1 MRADGKRV
9 KGVDNMY
16 TLTPYF
22 MPQRC
27 DACNYI
33 TVKIPYE
40 PLHKYILKMRKNGYN
55 FSHMSLIL
63 AAYVRAIATYPE
75 LNRFVVNKKIYARN
89 ELTVGMVVQRAEEAE
104 GTMSKIKFVPTD
116 TVFDVSKKV
125 DTFVETNREEG
136 SNSTDK
142 IMGILTKFPPVM
154 NFATSALRWADK
166 HGLLPKAIID
176 MSPFHA
182 SMVISNLASIRTGSI
197 YHHIYNFGT
206 VGQIITMGVL
216 ESVPKKVG
224 NEIVNEKYIPLG
236 VACDERIASGHQYAI
251 AFRVMEHYLKNP
263 ELLELPPEKVVQ
275 DK

>member
-40 PLHKYILKMRKNGYN
+40 PLHKYILKMRKSGYN

-63 AAYVRAIATYPE
+63 AAYVRAIAVYPE

-125 DTFVETNREEG
+125 DEFVETNREEN

-142 IMGILTKFPPVM
+142 VMGLLTKFPPVM
-154 NFATSALRWADK
+154 NFATSFLRWADK
-166 HGLLPKAIID
+166 HGLLPKAVID

-216 ESVPKKVG
+216 ESTPKKVG

-236 VACDERIASGHQYAI
+236 IACDERIASGHQYAI

-263 ELLELPPEKVVQ
+263 ELLELPPEKVVV